1 MITKL
6 ITVKNRTVLALLSC
20 MLMILTQCEKDL
32 DTTGTDITIP
42 VAKCTDD
49 SPSCGI
55 SEWGEGFDLEDGQF
69 LTDTPGLRRMAL
81 SGSHS
86 QLRLDVNGTNGGNIP
101 NDICDDPEKDGFA
114 SRRTYGNWV
123 VAMYHPTTYPDHFI
137 TYNSNTGCWI
147 RWELN
152 NGNPIIFRKS

>member
-1 MITKL
+1 MD
-6 ITVKNRTVLALLSC
+6 TVLNKIALACLLLLS
-20 MLMILTQCEKDL
+20 MTLIQCEKDQ
-32 DTTGTDITIP
+32 DITDRGTTIP
-42 VAKCTDD
+42 VAECTDD

-55 SEWGEGFDLEDGQF
+55 SEWGEGFDLGDGQF
-69 LTDTPGLRRMAL
+69 LTNTEGLRRMAL

-86 QLRLDVNGTNGGNIP
+86 QLRLEINGTNGGNVP
-101 NDICDDPEKDGFA
+101 NDLCDDPEKDGLA

-137 TYNSNTGCWI
+137 TYNANTGCWI

-152 NGNPIIFRKS
+152 NGNPLVFRKS

>member
-1 MITKL
+1 ME
-6 ITVKNRTVLALLSC
+6 TVLNKIALACLLLLS
-20 MLMILTQCEKDL
+20 MTLIQCEKDQ
-32 DTTGTDITIP
+32 DITDRGTTIP

-55 SEWGEGFDLEDGQF
+55 TEWGEGFDLGDGQF
-69 LTDTPGLRRMAL
+69 LTNTPGLRTMAL
-81 SGSHS
+81 SGSHRD
-86 QLRLDVNGTNGGNIP
+86 LRLEVNGTNGGNVP
-101 NDICDDPEKDGFA
+101 NDICDDPEKDGLA

-152 NGNPIIFRKS
+152 DGNPIIFRKS